1 MSIDGG
7 RMIDDRE
14 PRQARSQ
21 HHRAND
27 THRISKRGWG
37 GAPACF
43 PTSNYCQVIFSSR
56 YFQYPPSEKDEATE
70 AITTADSNVPFI

>member
-7 RMIDDRE
+7 RRIDDRE
-14 PRQARSQ
+14 PRQGRSQ

-27 THRISKRGWG
+27 TQRISKG
-37 GAPACF
+37 GEEAGSCMF
-43 PTSNYCQVIFSSR
+43 PHLKLFSSR
-56 YFQYPPSEKDEATE
+56 YFRYPPSEKDEATE